1 MQPSLRRAAGAHH
14 GRSTA
19 CGDQVVLFPLW
30 RPSPT
35 PAKWRFQN
43 AKGDP
48 SGSPFLVSTLFER
61 VDSTHR
67 PHAVSDGPAIAPV
80 CLLVL
85 ETLGA
90 DRIGVRLSP
99 LGKLSDIHDDNPEST
114 FGYLAERLSDY
125 GLAYLHTVNPALE
138 RMQNEKEPDP

>member
-1 MQPSLRRAAGAHH
+1 MGEALLAVI
-14 GRSTA
+14 RS
-19 CGDQVVLFPLW
+19 CFFLYGDLHAPFTH
-30 RPSPT
+30 SCEM
-35 PAKWRFQN
+35 AFQN

-61 VDSTHR
+61 VDSTQR
-67 PHAVSDGPAIAPV
+67 PHPVSDGPAIASV

-85 ETLGA
+85 ETLRA

-114 FGYLAERLSDY
+114 FGYLAERLSD
-125 GLAYLHTVNPALE
+125 
-138 RMQNEKEPDP
+138 